1 MPLFRSTSSGPDAD
15 GYYPAGPAAEL
26 GHEQMRVVDVEG
38 ERVIITRL
46 DDGFHAF
53 SATCPHAAGDLRKGE
68 IYRGRID
75 CPEHGYRFDV
85 RSGRT
90 LWPPDELCRLKHF
103 EIAEKAGQL
112 LVRRNGSAGR

>member
-1 MPLFRSTSSGPDAD
+1 MPLFRSTGSGADAN
-15 GYYPAGPAAEL
+15 GFFQAGPAGDIGL
-26 GHEQMRVVDVEG
+26 EQMRLVDAGG
-38 ERVIITRL
+38 EAVIVTRL
-46 DDGFHAF
+46 QDGFYAF

-75 CPEHGYRFDV
+75 CPEHEYRFDV

-103 EIAEKAGQL
+103 DIEERAGQL
-112 LVRRNGSAGR
+112 LIRPRGRGGR